1 MILVS
6 FIITRFPINN
16 NAEERRTVASPT
28 LSTNNLVL
36 QRLSPSTQ
44 QKISIEQARCITQP
58 MNNQV
63 EDADNRVTKSCARFF
78 ISTIVY
84 SILIVLYHMNRREL
98 FDDPDCNTCCVII
111 RVLLRDWMYFHISC
125 YSCSYLSL

>member
-6 FIITRFPINN
+6 FIITSPPINN

-63 EDADNRVTKSCARFF
+63 EGADNRVTKSCARFF
-78 ISTIVY
+78 YFYY
-84 SILIVLYHMNRREL
+84 SL
-98 FDDPDCNTCCVII
+98 
-111 RVLLRDWMYFHISC
+111 
-125 YSCSYLSL
+125 